1 MNEGM
6 RSVKQILLS
15 VSAFFLC
22 IISAIAGRQQQPN
35 PVNPQVITDT
45 TIIKDSLAASSV
57 VINDPKLGF
66 KNLFETAVLG
76 DGVNPAKLNPMA
88 ISFVQDYIVKNGK
101 GFRSM
106 KEWAMPFFNMMDAI
120 LTQHGLP
127 KELKYLAVIE
137 SGLRYNAISWAGAV
151 GPWALMPAAAKQ
163 YGLRISKH
171 NDERLDYYKSTH
183 AAAALLTD
191 LYVRY
196 GDWLL
201 VIAAYNGGPGNV
213 NKAIKKSGGS
223 KDFWTLQYYLPN
235 ESMNH
240 VKKFIATHYIM
251 EGEGGVTTVTKDEM
265 KDMLTNG
272 NVNLSKDEINNS
284 KVQPVT
290 GRYNSLVIVRHIMM
304 DIETFNRYNPGFDRQ
319 VATNSSYDLRL
330 PSEKMDTFLAKKQ
343 EILNESMQ
351 LLLQIPGNKE
361 N

>member
-1 MNEGM
+1 MHQ
-6 RSVKQILLS
+6 R
-15 VSAFFLC
+15 AT
-22 IISAIAGRQQQPN
+22 AGGQQQSLP
-35 PVNPQVITDT
+35 PHSSIVVDT
-45 TIIKDSLAASSV
+45 SFKNDSLGLTTVA
-57 VINDPKLGF
+57 NDPKLSF

-88 ISFVQDYIVKNGK
+88 ISFVQDYINKNGK
-101 GFRSM
+101 GLKNM
-106 KEWAMPFFNMMDAI
+106 KEWAIPYFNMMDVI
-120 LTQHGLP
+120 LAQHGLP

-163 YGLRISKH
+163 YGLNISRH

-191 LYVRY
+191 LFARY

-251 EGEGGVTTVTKDEM
+251 QGEGGVTTVTKEEM
-265 KDMLTNG
+265 KDMLTSG
-272 NVNLSKDEINNS
+272 NVNLSKDELNNS
-284 KVQPVT
+284 QLQLIT
-290 GRYNSLVIVRHIMM
+290 GRYNSSVIVKHIGM
-304 DIETFNRYNPGFDRQ
+304 DMTVFNRYNPGFDKQ
-319 VATNSSYDLRL
+319 VGTNGSYDLRL
-330 PSEKMDTFLAKKQ
+330 PADKMDIFLSEKF

-351 LLLQIPGNKE
+351 LLLKPANTGT
-361 N
+361 

>member
-1 MNEGM
+1 M
-6 RSVKQILLS
+6 RIVKQILLS
-15 VSAFFLC
+15 VSVLILFILTA
-22 IISAIAGRQQQPN
+22 SAGKQQQTGTAS
-35 PVNPQVITDT
+35 QVIVSDT
-45 TIIKDSLAASSV
+45 AIIKDSSAATAPV
-57 VINDPKLGF
+57 LNDPKQGF

-88 ISFVQDYIVKNGK
+88 VSFVQDYIAKNGK

-106 KEWAMPFFNMMDAI
+106 KEWAKPYFDMMDAV
-120 LTQHGLP
+120 LAQHGLP

-137 SGLRYNAISWAGAV
+137 SGLRYNAISWSGAV
-151 GPWALMPAAAKQ
+151 GPWALMPAAARQ
-163 YGLRISKH
+163 YGLNISRH

-191 LYVRY
+191 LYAQY

-251 EGEGGVTTVTKDEM
+251 EGEGGINTVTKTEM
-265 KDMLTNG
+265 KDILTAG

-284 KVQPVT
+284 KVQSVS
-290 GRYNSLVIVRHIMM
+290 GRYNSFVIAKYIAM
-304 DIETFNRYNPGFDRQ
+304 DIATFNRYNPGFDNQ
-319 VATNSSYDLRL
+319 VGTTGTYDLRL
-330 PSEKMDTFLAKKQ
+330 PADKMDLFLAKKP
-343 EILNESMQ
+343 EILNESLQ
-351 LLLQIPGNKE
+351 LLLNPSGNSGGR
-361 N
+361 

>member
-1 MNEGM
+1 M
-6 RSVKQILLS
+6 RNVKHILVSVWSLILFVNSALADKQ
-15 VSAFFLC
+15 
-22 IISAIAGRQQQPN
+22 QHN
-35 PVNPQVITDT
+35 PAVPVVPAD
-45 TIIKDSLAASSV
+45 TIIITKDSLITTPIS
-57 VINDPKLGF
+57 INDPKLGF
-66 KNLFETAVLG
+66 KNLFEAAVLG

-88 ISFVQDYIVKNGK
+88 ISFVKDYISKNGEGLK
-101 GFRSM
+101 SM
-106 KEWAMPFFNMMDAI
+106 KQWAFPYFNMMDAV

-137 SGLRYNAISWAGAV
+137 SGLRYNAISWTGAV

-163 YGLRISKH
+163 YGLSISRH

-183 AAAALLTD
+183 AAAALITD
-191 LYVRY
+191 LFARY

-251 EGEGGVTTVTKDEM
+251 EGEGGITTVTKAEM
-265 KDMLTNG
+265 KEILTSG

-284 KVQPVT
+284 KVQAIT
-290 GRYNSLVIVRHIMM
+290 GRYNSSVITKHIEM
-304 DIETFNRYNPGFDRQ
+304 DIVTFNRYNPGFDSQ
-319 VATNSSYDLRL
+319 VGTNASYDLRL
-330 PSEKMDTFLAKKQ
+330 PADKMDIFLTKKT
-343 EILNESMQ
+343 EILNESLQ
-351 LLLQIPGNKE
+351 LLLNPSGNKG
-361 N
+361 

>member
-1 MNEGM
+1 M
-6 RSVKQILLS
+6 RTEKQILVS
-15 VSAFFLC
+15 VWSMMFLFN
-22 IISAIAGRQQQPN
+22 SAIAGRQQQSN
-35 PVNPQVITDT
+35 PVSPATDT
-45 TIIKDSLAASSV
+45 TILTKDSLGTYPISV
-57 VINDPKLGF
+57 NDPKLGF
-66 KNLFETAVLG
+66 KNLFEAAVLG

-88 ISFVQDYIVKNGK
+88 ISFVKDYIAKNGK
-101 GFRSM
+101 GLNSM
-106 KEWAMPFFNMMDAI
+106 KQWAFPYFNMMDAI

-137 SGLRYNAISWAGAV
+137 SGLRYNAISWTGAV

-163 YGLRISKH
+163 YGLNVSRH

-191 LYVRY
+191 LFARY

-223 KDFWTLQYYLPN
+223 KDFWALQYYLPN

-251 EGEGGVTTVTKDEM
+251 EGEGGVTTLTKEEM
-265 KDMLTNG
+265 KEILTSG

-284 KVQPVT
+284 KVQSIT
-290 GRYNSLVIVRHIMM
+290 GRYNSSVITKHIEM
-304 DIETFNRYNPGFDRQ
+304 DITTFKRYNPGFDSQ
-319 VATNSSYDLRL
+319 VGTNGSYDLRL
-330 PSEKMDTFLAKKQ
+330 PADKMEIFLTKKKD
-343 EILNESMQ
+343 ILNESLQ
-351 LLLQIPGNKE
+351 LLLNPSGK
-361 N
+361 